1 MHLISHIPVDNISLF
16 CSGVQPQT
24 KVVLK
29 QAWDEGIKP
38 VLVLNKVDR
47 LVTEMK
53 LDTTSAYLRLREV
66 LEQVNALV
74 AEMFTEEVLAKNSEE
89 SETKNDGKEISD
101 VFDWSSGLEDAD
113 DSNLY
118 FSPES
123 GNVVFCSAYDGWA
136 FTINTFSQMYSS
148 KLGFSEKALD
158 RFLWGDYFINKK
170 AKKFAKG
177 ANKSG
182 KKPLFVSLIL
192 DYIWSLYDVIMV
204 QKDKE
209 KLDKIIGSLGLSVAA
224 RDLKTSDTRQQ
235 VSAVMSSWLPLAS
248 AVLKMVARKLPSP
261 SCLGQD
267 RAEKLICSR
276 TKRFTSLPSQTQE
289 LRQHF
294 EACSP
299 DGPVIVFISKMFP
312 VSRSQLPENKARPL
326 TSEELAARREAARTR
341 HAEREASAVTTGGEG
356 AVQLTGDQLEQLT
369 VREEAEAVNF
379 IAFARVYSGTLR
391 ADQEVWVIGPKYDPA
406 LTADSI
412 TEDGEHTSQL
422 HISRVRVGS
431 LYILLGRDLE
441 SVESVGAGNI
451 LGISGL
457 SGSVLKSATLS
468 STPWCPPFVPVHQST
483 VPIMR
488 VALEPALS
496 SDLSKLEKGLQLLN
510 QADAHVEVIMSEM
523 GEQIIVT
530 AGEVHLQRCLT
541 DLTEE
546 YAKCEITMSDPI
558 VPFRET
564 IVRPPEM
571 DMVNEAI
578 TKDDNNT
585 EKTEAVVE
593 SQTPNKQSSIRIR
606 AIPLPEEITT
616 LLEKNGD
623 ILKALDKQKG
633 LLTSSTLADVEQ
645 LKEELFKL
653 IKNCDILS
661 DDASG
666 KIWSLGPKQH
676 GPNMLLNMTDYKSKE
691 IWPGSQLARD
701 GSDKRSEL
709 ESSLIQGFQLA
720 TASGPLCEE
729 PMMGLAFVV
738 DNWEVLADSEA
749 EDGWGP
755 LSGQIVS
762 MVKECCR
769 EAFLR
774 APVRLMTA
782 MYTCDISVRT
792 EVLGKMYS
800 VVNKRLGKVVSEDL
814 IEGST
819 TFTVTAHIP
828 VVESFNIGPELRKQT
843 SGMAMPQLIFS
854 HWEVLDIDP
863 RWVPSTEEELLHFG
877 EKADSA
883 NPALRYMNDI
893 RKRKGLKIDEKI
905 VEFAEKQ
912 RTLTKSK

>member
-1 MHLISHIPVDNISLF
+1 M
-16 CSGVQPQT
+16 
-24 KVVLK
+24 VLK

-53 LDTTSAYLRLREV
+53 LDTTTAYLRLREV

-89 SETKNDGKEISD
+89 GKNDGKEISD

-158 RFLWGDYFINKK
+158 RFLWGDYYINKK

-177 ANKSG
+177 ANNFG

-192 DYIWSLYDVIMV
+192 DYIWSLYDVVMI

-209 KLDKIIGSLGLSVAA
+209 KLDKIVGSLGLSVAA
-224 RDLKTSDTRQQ
+224 RDLRTSDTRQQ
-235 VSAVMSSWLPLAS
+235 VSAVLASWLPLAS
-248 AVLKMVARKLPSP
+248 AVLKMVSRKLPAP

-276 TKRFTSLPSQTQE
+276 TKRFSSLPSQTQD

-294 EACSP
+294 EACSSE
-299 DGPVIVFISKMFP
+299 GPVIVFISKMFP
-312 VSRSQLPENKARPL
+312 VTRSQLPENKARPL
-326 TSEELAARREAARTR
+326 SSDELAARREAARKR
-341 HAEREASAVTTGGEG
+341 HAEREAGGEG
-356 AVQLTGDQLEQLT
+356 AVQLTGDQLEQLAE
-369 VREEAEAVNF
+369 REDAEAGANLTF

-391 ADQEVWVIGPKYDPA
+391 AGQEVWVLGPKYDPA
-406 LTADSI
+406 LTADRL
-412 TEDGEHTSQL
+412 TEDDQASQL
-422 HISRVRVGS
+422 HISKVKLGS

-441 SVESVGAGNI
+441 NIESVGAGNI
-451 LGISGL
+451 LGISNL

-496 SDLSKLEKGLQLLN
+496 SDLGKLEVGLQLLN

-530 AGEVHLQRCLT
+530 AGEVHLQRCLA

-546 YAKCEITMSDPI
+546 YAKCEVTVSDPI

-564 IVRPPEM
+564 IVRPPET

-578 TKDDNNT
+578 TSDGNT
-585 EKTEAVVE
+585 DRSEVVVE
-593 SQTPNKQSSIRIR
+593 SQTPNKQSSIKIR
-606 AIPLPEEITT
+606 AIPLSEEITK
-616 LLEKNGD
+616 LLEDNGD
-623 ILKALDKQKG
+623 ILKALEKQKG
-633 LLTSSTLADVEQ
+633 LLTSSTLTDVEQ
-645 LKEELFKL
+645 LKGELSKL
-653 IKNCDILS
+653 MENCDFFKDVS
-661 DDASG
+661 CN
-666 KIWSLGPKQH
+666 IWSLGPKQH
-676 GPNMLLNMTDYKSKE
+676 GPNMLLNMTNYKSKE
-691 IWPGSQLARD
+691 IWPGSQLMRD
-701 GSDKRSEL
+701 SSDRRTEL

-738 DNWEVLADSEA
+738 DDWEVLEDSEA
-749 EDGWGP
+749 EAGWGP

-782 MYTCDISVRT
+782 MYSCDISVKT

-800 VVNKRLGKVVSEDL
+800 VVNKRRGKVVREDL

-828 VVESFNIGPELRKQT
+828 VIESFNIGPELRKQT

-883 NPALRYMNDI
+883 NPALKYVNDI

>member
-1 MHLISHIPVDNISLF
+1 MANTLLF

-89 SETKNDGKEISD
+89 SEAKNDGKEISD

-224 RDLKTSDTRQQ
+224 RDLRTSDTRQQ

-289 LRQHF
+289 LRKHF

-341 HAEREASAVTTGGEG
+341 HAEREASAMTTGGEG

-391 ADQEVWVIGPKYDPA
+391 AGQEVWVIGPKYDPA

-422 HISRVRVGS
+422 HIARVKVGS

-441 SVESVGAGNI
+441 SVDSVGAGNI

-496 SDLSKLEKGLQLLN
+496 SDLAKLEKGLQLLN

-530 AGEVHLQRCLT
+530 AGEVHLQRCLA

-546 YAKCEITMSDPI
+546 YAKCEITVSDPI

-564 IVRPPEM
+564 IVRPPEI

-676 GPNMLLNMTDYKSKE
+676 GPNMLLNLTDYKSKE

-738 DNWEVLADSEA
+738 DNWEVLEDSEA